1 MKISHSCRQD
11 RPDGHIG
18 VLHKRLVVLLTIFSA
33 CALAVLLAWCN
44 SFEDPEQSSTDIDA
58 LKKLINL
65 QFPYTSARWELVPT
79 PELSGAVP
87 GPTDYITLVA
97 EIGPHNDQ
105 EFSSLPMAELFHP
118 IPNTARSWMNAESRS
133 LLSTSNAA
141 SSGRPQHSDCRNV
154 TGILMRSSRTVTG
167 HLCPS
172 ADRMLLYMVVVDHT
186 ISTP

>member
-18 VLHKRLVVLLTIFSA
+18 VLHKRLVVVLTIFSA
-33 CALAVLLAWCN
+33 SALAVLLAWCN

-58 LKKLINL
+58 LKRLINL

-87 GPTDYITLVA
+87 GPTDYITLIA
-97 EIGPHNDQ
+97 EIGPRDDQ
-105 EFSSLPMAELFHP
+105 EFSSLPIAEPFHP
-118 IPNTARSWMNAESRS
+118 LTNTARNWMNAEFRS
-133 LLSTSNAA
+133 LLNISNAA
-141 SSGRPQHSDCRNV
+141 FTGLPQHTDCRNV
-154 TGILMRSSRTVTG
+154 TGTLMRSSRTVTG